1 MQWCPFLSRNKVSPL
16 CCVMLYVS
24 NAGQG
29 LGKEWER
36 KYIRFDKRAL
46 CKSSWISLQRPWHQ
60 AQQQHLTAS
69 REQLSHPAANEV
81 KGSAGCWPVYPNH
94 CYCLSHHLASRLLQT
109 PCSLWCF
116 LCCFSF
122 VLNDIN
128 CGLSLKCKHC
138 VKLNFCLFPLVR
150 HGSVFL
156 CSAAWKKR
164 KPSPSCLQHVYFFQ
178 VSSEIQLWNNTYSQH
193 VTVLWHCVEH
203 SKATLYLHNSLIP
216 RDIVSGIRTGRFGSN
231 SSHPRPI
238 AHQCFRW
245 RCSCRE
251 VWWPWVDLDERNTS
265 AVQKLHHHGW

>member
-81 KGSAGCWPVYPNH
+81 KGSAGCWPVCPNH

-116 LCCFSF
+116 FCCFSF
-122 VLNDIN
+122 VLNYIN

-156 CSAAWKKR
+156 DVQLLGR
-164 KPSPSCLQHVYFFQ
+164 K
-178 VSSEIQLWNNTYSQH
+178 
-193 VTVLWHCVEH
+193 
-203 SKATLYLHNSLIP
+203 
-216 RDIVSGIRTGRFGSN
+216 G
-231 SSHPRPI
+231 SHPLLVCNMSIFSRYLLRFNYGTT
-238 AHQCFRW
+238 HT
-245 RCSCRE
+245 
-251 VWWPWVDLDERNTS
+251 VNTLLS
-265 AVQKLHHHGW
+265 YGTV

>member
-116 LCCFSF
+116 LRCFSF
-122 VLNDIN
+122 VLNYIN

-164 KPSPSCLQHVYFFQ
+164 KPSPSCLQHVYFFPGIFWDSTMEQ
-178 VSSEIQLWNNTYSQH
+178 HIQSTRYCLMALCRTLQSNPVSAQFTD
-193 VTVLWHCVEH
+193 T
-203 SKATLYLHNSLIP
+203 P
-216 RDIVSGIRTGRFGSN
+216 RY
-231 SSHPRPI
+231 
-238 AHQCFRW
+238 CFW
-245 RCSCRE
+245 YQDWE
-251 VWWPWVDLDERNTS
+251 VWI
-265 AVQKLHHHGW
+265 